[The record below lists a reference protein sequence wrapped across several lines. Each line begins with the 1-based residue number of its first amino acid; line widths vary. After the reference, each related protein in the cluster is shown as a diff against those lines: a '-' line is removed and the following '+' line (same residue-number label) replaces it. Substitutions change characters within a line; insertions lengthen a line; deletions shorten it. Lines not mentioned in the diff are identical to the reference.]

1 MIEAVLLDLD
11 GTILKHRVEDFL
23 KRYFT
28 LIEKRFNHLFPDSKL
43 VQLILASTEK
53 MLKNDGQKTNKEVFW
68 DGFLKQV
75 PWSLEELEPQ
85 FERFYLEDFPSLNEG
100 ISVDPRTNQVLQ
112 ELKQKGYKLAL
123 ATNPLFPRIAIEERL
138 RWAKV
143 ESGLFDFIAS
153 YETMHYCKPNPEFFR
168 ELADLI
174 RVEPE
179 RCLMV
184 GNEVE
189 LDLRAAKLI
198 GMKTFLVKNGFEV
211 LSEVEFVPDFQGEL
225 IKLSDI
231 LICERGVLR

>member
-1 MIEAVLLDLD
+1 MIKAVLLDLD
-11 GTILKHRVEDFL
+11 GTILKHQVEDFL
-23 KRYFT
+23 NRYFA
-28 LIEKRFNHLFPDSKL
+28 LIQKRFNHLFPDGKL

-68 DGFLKQV
+68 DDFLKQV
-75 PWSLEELEPQ
+75 TWSFEELEPQ
-85 FERFYLEDFPSLNEG
+85 FSRFYLEDFPSLNEG
-100 ISVDPRTNQVLQ
+100 ISVDPKTNQILK
-112 ELKQKGYKLAL
+112 ELKQKDYKLAL

-143 ESGLFDFIAS
+143 DWGLFDFIAS
-153 YETMHYCKPNPEFFR
+153 YETMHYCKPRPEFFR
-168 ELADLI
+168 ELADFL

-184 GNEVE
+184 GNEVD
-189 LDLRAAKLI
+189 LDLRPARLL

-211 LSEVEFVPDFQGEL
+211 LSETEFAPDFQGEL

-231 LICERGVLR
+231 LI